1 MKMRIKRIL
10 SAVCFMLILSFM
22 LHRLTNIFY
31 PNSVTYQSF
40 ETYNDL
46 DKDTVDVIALGTSC
60 TYNAWLVPRIWN
72 ETGISMFTLATSA
85 QPFGMTTEI
94 IEDAMRNQCPE
105 LVIIDIHGFKRQG
118 YNFSQSRTRPV
129 TDCFGFINKFRY
141 MDKILDKADAFYD
154 ETGSNRS
161 LDNTDYSYY
170 FPLIKYHSRWKEG
183 LEEMNFT
190 GRVSKWMGYY
200 NVIGNRNIAPT
211 EVTSD
216 TCELL
221 QCQEDTLNEIIKWG
235 KEHSEV
241 KLLFVN
247 LPSHLSYEEQTDLN
261 TAIKKLKENG
271 YPVINMNTEEMYS
284 ELGIDFSKDLRD
296 RNHLNIYGSEKVTSY
311 LINYLKEN
319 YDLKDHRGDSKYS
332 RWQSAWKDFSNE
344 YKKIIKKQTKKPV
357 PNRIECDNDLNIRF
371 LWNRTYCADGYVILK
386 KVNEGEWNEVAV
398 IEDSTVNTYNDTVKK
413 GEVTSYTLK
422 AYKDYNGKRI
432 FSGYD
437 EKGVSI
443 KK

>member
-10 SAVCFMLILSFM
+10 SAVCFMLILVFV

-40 ETYNDL
+40 ETYNNL
-46 DKDTVDVIALGTSC
+46 DEDTVDVIALGTSC

-94 IEDAMRNQCPE
+94 IEDAMRNQSPE
-105 LVIIDIHGFKRQG
+105 LIIIDIHGFKRQG

-129 TDCFGFINKFRY
+129 TDSFSFINKFRY
-141 MDKILDKADAFYD
+141 MNIILDKADAFYD
-154 ETGSNRS
+154 ESGNNRS
-161 LDNTDYSYY
+161 LDNSDYSYY

-183 LEEMNFT
+183 LEEMNFV

-200 NVIGNRNIAPT
+200 NVIGNRNINPT

-216 TCELL
+216 TGELL
-221 QCQEDTLNEIIKWG
+221 QYQEDALDEIIRWG
-235 KEHSEV
+235 KEHDDV
-241 KLLFVN
+241 KLLFTC
-247 LPSHLSYEEQTDLN
+247 LPSYLEYEEQTDFN
-261 TAIKKLKENG
+261 AAIKKLEENG
-271 YPVINMNTEEMYS
+271 YPVINMNTDEMYS
-284 ELGIDFSKDLRD
+284 ELNMDFKRDLRD
-296 RNHLNIYGSEKVTSY
+296 INHLNIYGSEKVTTY
-311 LINYLKEN
+311 LIKYLKDN
-319 YDLKDHRGDSKYS
+319 YELMDHRGDSKYS
-332 RWQSAWKDFSNE
+332 MWQNAWEDFSNE
-344 YKKIIKKQTKKPV
+344 YENIIRKQTKQPV
-357 PNRIECDNDLNIRF
+357 PNRIECDSNLNIKF

-386 KVNEGEWNEVAV
+386 KVNDGKWEEVAI
-398 IEDSTVNTYNDTVKK
+398 IEDSTVNNYSDTVKK
-413 GEVTSYTLK
+413 GETTYYTLK
-422 AYKDYNGKRI
+422 AYKDYNGKRL
-432 FSGYD
+432 FSGFD